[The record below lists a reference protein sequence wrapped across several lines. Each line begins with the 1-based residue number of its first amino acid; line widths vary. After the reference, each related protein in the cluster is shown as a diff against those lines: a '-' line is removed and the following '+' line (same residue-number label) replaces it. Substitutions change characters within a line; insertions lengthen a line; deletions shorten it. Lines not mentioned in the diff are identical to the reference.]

1 MANKLIKFFIFV
13 ILLISLASCATPR
26 YKLYEG
32 NDLPPEQIAV
42 LINSGAKNL
51 AIYINQV
58 DGKAPPESG
67 TKKSAFGSKLD
78 GSCRIE
84 LSPGQH
90 TLSVSFAIISQGDI
104 KGFYPVE
111 NQSIT
116 FNAEAGKI
124 YLIKGLQDSS
134 NNKWKGWVEQVSSVA
149 PQKAE
154 STKSSN
160 KGKDINSVRIKFDLP
175 KGKVSNVIDT
185 LNYLQSKFNKLE
197 ITIRAEDGQLTNQ
210 EYKDKIEEYLKH
222 SGIIF
227 VDVD

>member
-1 MANKLIKFFIFV
+1 MANKLINFSIFF
-13 ILLISLASCATPR
+13 ILLISLSSCATPR

-42 LINSGAKNL
+42 LINSGSKNS

-58 DGKAPPESG
+58 DGKAPPESKG
-67 TKKSAFGSKLD
+67 KQSSFGSKLD

-90 TLSVSFAIISQGDI
+90 TLSVTYAISSQGDI

-116 FNAEAGKI
+116 FNAEAGNI
-124 YLIKGLQDSS
+124 YVIKALQDSS
-134 NNKWKGWVEQVSSVA
+134 NNKWKGWVEQVSAVA
-149 PQKAE
+149 PKVAE
-154 STKSSN
+154 STKSSP
-160 KGKDINSVRIKFDLP
+160 KGQTINRVGIKLDLP

-197 ITIRAEDGQLTNQ
+197 ITIRAKDGQLTEK
-210 EYKDKIEEYLKH
+210 EYKDNIEEAFTQ
-222 SGIIF
+222 SGIDF
-227 VDVD
+227 SDVD